1 MLPTTEQ
8 NPTHTDKPGLR
19 MKELVGATGVPK
31 STILHYLNQG
41 LLLEPVKTSPNMAYY
56 PPQTVDRV
64 RFIQHMQRHHR
75 LSLAEIKQVL
85 ESKVSEADLPMRLEL
100 HEAIFGQPKQESL
113 LNRAEFCKTTG
124 LTESQLDKL
133 LRTRLLMP
141 LTEDHFDQEDVSM
154 GQMYAGGFA
163 RNLRMEDIAYYV
175 ELGERIVDREM
186 ALRKRMT
193 GHLPV
198 EQDAALTIEMV
209 KSARMCR
216 AYIIDRLFQH
226 RVGAM
231 RDLKDEKVS

>member
-1 MLPTTEQ
+1 MLPTKE
-8 NPTHTDKPGLR
+8 NPPHTDKPGLR
-19 MKELVGATGVPK
+19 MKALVEATGVPK

-41 LLLEPVKTSPNMAYY
+41 LLPEPVKTSPNMAYY

-75 LSLAEIKQVL
+75 LSLSEIKQVL
-85 ESKVSEADLPMRLEL
+85 ESKVSENDLPIRLEL
-100 HEAIFGQPKQESL
+100 HEVIFGQPKQEGL

-124 LTESQLDKL
+124 LTESQLDNL
-133 LRTRLLMP
+133 LRARLIMP
-141 LTEDHFDQEDVSM
+141 LTEDQFDQEDVSM
-154 GQMYAGGFA
+154 GQIYARRFSRGF
-163 RNLRMEDIAYYV
+163 RMEDITYYV

-198 EQDAALTIEMV
+198 EQDATLTIEMV

-226 RVGAM
+226 RVAAM
-231 RDLKDEKVS
+231 RDLKDDEVP